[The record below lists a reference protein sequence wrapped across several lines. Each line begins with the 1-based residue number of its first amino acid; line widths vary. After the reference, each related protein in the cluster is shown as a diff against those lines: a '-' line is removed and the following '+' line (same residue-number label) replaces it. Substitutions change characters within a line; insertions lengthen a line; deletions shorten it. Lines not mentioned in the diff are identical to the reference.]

1 MRSTPSSAHHTDW
14 SSGWYHGK
22 KPDSGRSPL
31 PGMYLFASASL
42 GWGSCACTSTPAM
55 RLQAPDRP
63 LGFPTPAPAQ
73 LLCMQPDRLPLHHE
87 PIDIAIPGNLAS
99 HPSPCRA
106 HNVRCQSALCL
117 VTVAAAGDNGRIP
130 KSGIE
135 HGCSA
140 IWARSGNYARR
151 ADSLRLCVSASLRLN
166 GPASSANTSPCQAAT
181 EPPTTETSAQP
192 TRGADPPP
200 AWSLQPPQVL
210 PTRVGRRCSTA
221 LTSPVSRD
229 SHLHSTSARST
240 GAK

>member
-140 IWARSGNYARR
+140 IWTRSGNYARR
-151 ADSLRLCVSASLRLN
+151 ADSLRLRVSASQRPCVQCQYLTLSGSHRATDHRDICSTHSRSRPSSRL
-166 GPASSANTSPCQAAT
+166 
-181 EPPTTETSAQP
+181 EPPAAASPPDSGWSAMF
-192 TRGADPPP
+192 D
-200 AWSLQPPQVL
+200 
-210 PTRVGRRCSTA
+210 STDLSSVA
-221 LTSPVSRD
+221 GFPLT
-229 SHLHSTSARST
+229 
-240 GAK
+240 